1 MWVICRFRR
10 KARWLTSIGL
20 ILQNIYSGKQCVV
33 MGAFDLNKFCTLI
46 QEYKITMAYLVP
58 PVLLLLA
65 KSPDVPKYDLSS
77 LRMLNSGAAPLTKE
91 LVESVWNRIHVPIKQ
106 G

>member
-1 MWVICRFRR
+1 MD
-10 KARWLTSIGL
+10 T
-20 ILQNIYSGKQCVV
+20 
-33 MGAFDLNKFCTLI
+33 FDLNRFCALI

-65 KSPDVPKYDLSS
+65 KSPDVSKYNLSS
-77 LRMLNSGAAPLTKE
+77 LRMLNSGAAPLTRE
-91 LVESVWNRIHVPIKQ
+91 LVEAVWNRIHVPVKQ